1 MMNKQREKIIA
12 YLDESLNADEKLQFE
27 ESLRNDTQLQNEVAR
42 VKTFLS
48 SVKADAE
55 PSLNDSY
62 FINMLPEFHQ
72 NPSKKKKFLF
82 SKMAYSLSTVAV
94 VLLVL
99 FFIFKPGKTTVYNDL
114 QQLSANLSEQD
125 MNEILN
131 QYENPYSMNGL
142 ISSASSKTDSLVNN
156 VVDNELDLSSGSVDK
171 MIADKYINTDELLNS
186 LNEKEADE
194 LYSQLINKDFLNGE
208 R

>member
-1 MMNKQREKIIA
+1 MNKQREKIVA
-12 YLDESLNADEKLQFE
+12 YLDGNLSADEKLQFE
-27 ESLRNDTQLQNEVAR
+27 ESLRNDTQLQNEVVR

-72 NPSKKKKFLF
+72 NHSKKKKFLF

-131 QYENPYSMNGL
+131 QYENPYSMNDL
-142 ISSASSKTDSLVNN
+142 ISSASAKTDSLVNN
-156 VVDNELDLSSGSVDK
+156 IVDDELDLSSGSVDK
-171 MIADKYINTDELLNS
+171 MIADKYVNTDELLNS

-194 LYSQLINKDFLNGE
+194 LYSELINKDFLNGG